1 MKQIMLLLV
10 TLLSGQAS
18 LAHDFTPT
26 YPKLETTHM
35 AGVLKASMKLFNKRD
50 DIRYYR
56 VGVYDND
63 WNKIPF
69 LVTGG
74 KILNVEYLDTKRF
87 DVYIQEKNRD
97 RVTYVCTK
105 SLTLQDGST
114 RSIMA
119 SRICSKVK

>member
-1 MKQIMLLLV
+1 MKYIIFLATMIC
-10 TLLSGQAS
+10 GQVS

-26 YPKLETTHM
+26 YPKLETTHQS
-35 AGVLKASMKLFNKRD
+35 GVLKASMKLFNKRN

-56 VGVYDND
+56 VGVFDD
-63 WNKIPF
+63 EWNKIPF
-69 LVTGG
+69 IVSGG
-74 KILNVEYLDTKRF
+74 KVINVEYLDTKRF
-87 DVYIQEKNRD
+87 DVYIQESRRKD
-97 RVTYVCTK
+97 VTYICTK

>member
-1 MKQIMLLLV
+1 MKYIILILTM
-10 TLLSGQAS
+10 LSGQAS

-26 YPKLETTHM
+26 YPKLETTHQS
-35 AGVLKASMKLFNKRD
+35 GVLKASMKLFNKRN

-56 VGVYDND
+56 VGVYDSE
-63 WNKIPF
+63 WNKVPF
-69 LVTGG
+69 IVSGG
-74 KILNVEYLDTKRF
+74 NVINVEYLDTKRF
-87 DVYIQEKNRD
+87 DVYIQESNRD
-97 RVTYVCTK
+97 RVTYICTK

>member
-1 MKQIMLLLV
+1 MKYIILLL
-10 TLLSGQAS
+10 TMLSGQAS

-26 YPKLETTHM
+26 YPKLEGTHI
-35 AGVLKASMKLFNKRD
+35 AGVLKAEMKLFNKRN

-56 VGVYDND
+56 VGVYDQD
-63 WNKIPF
+63 WKKIPF

-74 KILNVEYLDTKRF
+74 KTINVEYLDTKRF
-87 DVYIQEKNRD
+87 DVYIQESNRD
-97 RVTYVCTK
+97 RVTYICTK

>member
-1 MKQIMLLLV
+1 MKYIILILTM
-10 TLLSGQAS
+10 LSGQAS

-26 YPKLETTHM
+26 YPKLETTHQS
-35 AGVLKASMKLFNKRD
+35 GVLTASMKLFNKRN

-56 VGVYDND
+56 VGVYDSE

-69 LVTGG
+69 IVSGG
-74 KILNVEYLDTKRF
+74 KVINVEYLDTKRF
-87 DVYIQEKNRD
+87 DVYIQESNRD
-97 RVTYVCTK
+97 RVTYICTK

>member
-26 YPKLETTHM
+26 YPKLETAYTD
-35 AGVLKASMKLFNKRD
+35 GVVKARMKLFNKRE
-50 DIRYYR
+50 DIRFYR
-56 VGVYDND
+56 VGVYDSD

-69 LVTGG
+69 IVTGG
-74 KILNVEYLDTKRF
+74 SVISVEYLDTKRF
-87 DVYIQEKNRD
+87 DVYIQKSNRD
-97 RVTYVCTK
+97 RVTYICTK

-114 RSIMA
+114 KSILN

>member
-35 AGVLKASMKLFNKRD
+35 KGVLKASMKLFNKRD

-56 VGVYDND
+56 VGVFDD
-63 WNKIPF
+63 EWNKIPF
-69 LVTGG
+69 IVQGG
-74 KILNVEYLDTKRF
+74 KVINVEYLDTKRF
-87 DVYIQEKNRD
+87 DVYVQESKRKD
-97 RVTYVCTK
+97 VTYICTK

>member
-1 MKQIMLLLV
+1 MKYIIFLATMIC
-10 TLLSGQAS
+10 GQVS

-26 YPKLETTHM
+26 YPKLETTHQP
-35 AGVLKASMKLFNKRD
+35 GVLKASMRLFNKRN

-56 VGVYDND
+56 VGVFDD
-63 WNKIPF
+63 EWNKIPF
-69 LVTGG
+69 IVSGG
-74 KILNVEYLDTKRF
+74 KVINVEYLDTKRF
-87 DVYIQEKNRD
+87 DVYIQESRRKD
-97 RVTYVCTK
+97 VTYICTK

>member
-56 VGVYDND
+56 VGVFDD
-63 WNKIPF
+63 EWNKIPF
-69 LVTGG
+69 IVQGG
-74 KILNVEYLDTKRF
+74 KVINVEYLDTKRF
-87 DVYIQEKNRD
+87 DVYIQESKRKD
-97 RVTYVCTK
+97 VTYICTK

-114 RSIMA
+114 KSIMA

>member
-1 MKQIMLLLV
+1 MKYIILLL
-10 TLLSGQAS
+10 TMLSGQAS

-26 YPKLETTHM
+26 YPKLESTHM
-35 AGVLKASMKLFNKRD
+35 AGVLKASMKLFNKRN

-56 VGVYDND
+56 VGVYDED

-87 DVYIQEKNRD
+87 DVYIQESNRD
-97 RVTYVCTK
+97 RVTYICTK

>member
-18 LAHDFTPT
+18 LADDFTPT
-26 YPKLETTHM
+26 YAKLETTHIQ
-35 AGVLKASMKLFNKRD
+35 GVLKASMKLFNKRD

-56 VGVYDND
+56 VGVYDSD

-69 LVTGG
+69 IVTGG
-74 KILNVEYLDTKRF
+74 SVINVEYLDTKRF
-87 DVYIQEKNRD
+87 DVYIQKSNRD
-97 RVTYVCTK
+97 RVTYICTK

>member
-1 MKQIMLLLV
+1 MKRIMLLL
-10 TLLSGQAS
+10 TAILSGQAS

-26 YPKLETTHM
+26 YPKLETTHQ
-35 AGVLKASMKLFNKRD
+35 AGVLKASMKLFNKRN

-56 VGVYDND
+56 VGVYDSE

-69 LVTGG
+69 IVSGG
-74 KILNVEYLDTKRF
+74 KVINVEYLDTKRF
-87 DVYIQEKNRD
+87 DVYIQESNRD
-97 RVTYVCTK
+97 RVTYICTK

-114 RSIMA
+114 KSILN

>member
-26 YPKLETTHM
+26 YPKLETAYTD
-35 AGVLKASMKLFNKRD
+35 GVVKASMKLFNKRE
-50 DIRYYR
+50 DIRFYR
-56 VGVYDND
+56 VGVYDSD

-69 LVTGG
+69 IVTGG
-74 KILNVEYLDTKRF
+74 NVINVEYLDTKRF
-87 DVYIQEKNRD
+87 DVYIQKSNRD
-97 RVTYVCTK
+97 RVTYICTK

-114 RSIMA
+114 KSILN

>member
-1 MKQIMLLLV
+1 MKYIIFLATMIC
-10 TLLSGQAS
+10 GQVS

-26 YPKLETTHM
+26 YPKLETTHQS
-35 AGVLKASMKLFNKRD
+35 GVLKASMKLFNKRN

-56 VGVYDND
+56 GGVFDSE

-69 LVTGG
+69 IVSGG
-74 KILNVEYLDTKRF
+74 KVINVEYLDTKRF
-87 DVYIQEKNRD
+87 DVYIQESRRKD
-97 RVTYVCTK
+97 VTYICTK

-114 RSIMA
+114 KSIMA

>member
-26 YPKLETTHM
+26 YPKLEITHID
-35 AGVLKASMKLFNKRD
+35 GVLKASMKLFNKRD
-50 DIRYYR
+50 DIRFYR

-63 WNKIPF
+63 WKKIPF
-69 LVTGG
+69 IVTGG
-74 KILNVEYLDTKRF
+74 SVINVEYLESKRF
-87 DVYIQEKNRD
+87 DVYIQESNRD
-97 RVTYVCTK
+97 RVSYICTK

-114 RSIMA
+114 KSILN

>member
-1 MKQIMLLLV
+1 MKQIMLTLII
-10 TLLSGQAS
+10 LLSGQAS

-35 AGVLKASMKLFNKRD
+35 GGVLKASMKLFNKRD

-56 VGVYDND
+56 VGVYDSE
-63 WNKIPF
+63 WNKVPF
-69 LVTGG
+69 IVTGG
-74 KILNVEYLDTKRF
+74 NVINVEYLDTKRF
-87 DVYIQEKNRD
+87 DVYIQESKRKE
-97 RVTYVCTK
+97 VTYICTK

>member
-1 MKQIMLLLV
+1 MKKIMLLL

-26 YPKLETTHM
+26 YPKLETTHITG
-35 AGVLKASMKLFNKRD
+35 ALKASMKLFNKRD

-56 VGVYDND
+56 VNVYDSE

-69 LVTGG
+69 IVQGG
-74 KILNVEYLDTKRF
+74 KVINVEYLDTKRF

-97 RVTYVCTK
+97 RVTYICTK

-114 RSIMA
+114 KSIMA

>member
-1 MKQIMLLLV
+1 MKYIILLL
-10 TLLSGQAS
+10 TMLSGQAS

-26 YPKLETTHM
+26 YPKLESTHM
-35 AGVLKASMKLFNKRD
+35 AGVLKASMKLFNKRN

-56 VGVYDND
+56 VGVYDED

-69 LVTGG
+69 IVTGG

-87 DVYIQEKNRD
+87 DVYIQESNRD
-97 RVTYVCTK
+97 RVTYICTK

>member
-26 YPKLETTHM
+26 YPKLENTHM
-35 AGVLKASMKLFNKRD
+35 AGVLKASMKLFNKRN

-56 VGVYDND
+56 VGVYDED

-87 DVYIQEKNRD
+87 DVYIQESNRD
-97 RVTYVCTK
+97 RVTYICTK

>member
-1 MKQIMLLLV
+1 MKYIIFLATMIC
-10 TLLSGQAS
+10 GQVS

-26 YPKLETTHM
+26 YPKLETTHQS
-35 AGVLKASMKLFNKRD
+35 GVLKASMKLFNKRN

-56 VGVYDND
+56 VGVFDSE

-69 LVTGG
+69 IVSGG
-74 KILNVEYLDTKRF
+74 KVINVEYLDTKRF
-87 DVYIQEKNRD
+87 DVYIQESRRKD
-97 RVTYVCTK
+97 VTYICTK

-114 RSIMA
+114 KSIMA

>member
-10 TLLSGQAS
+10 TLLSGQAT

-26 YPKLETTHM
+26 YPKLEITHID
-35 AGVLKASMKLFNKRD
+35 GVLKASMKLFNKRD
-50 DIRYYR
+50 DIRFYR

-63 WNKIPF
+63 WKKIPF
-69 LVTGG
+69 IVTGG
-74 KILNVEYLDTKRF
+74 NVFNVEYLESKRF
-87 DVYIQEKNRD
+87 DVYIQESNRD
-97 RVTYVCTK
+97 RVSYICTK

-114 RSIMA
+114 KSILN

>member
-1 MKQIMLLLV
+1 MKQIMLALIILI
-10 TLLSGQAS
+10 SGQAS

-26 YPKLETTHM
+26 YPKLENTHIE
-35 AGVLKASMKLFNKRD
+35 GVLKAEMKLFNKRE

-56 VGVYDND
+56 VGVYDSD

-69 LVTGG
+69 IVQGG
-74 KILNVEYLDTKRF
+74 KTINVEYLDTKRF

-97 RVTYVCTK
+97 RVTYICTK

>member
-1 MKQIMLLLV
+1 MKYIILILTM
-10 TLLSGQAS
+10 LSGQAS

-26 YPKLETTHM
+26 YPKLETTHQS
-35 AGVLKASMKLFNKRD
+35 GVLKASMKLFNKRN

-56 VGVYDND
+56 VGVYDSE

-69 LVTGG
+69 IVSGG
-74 KILNVEYLDTKRF
+74 KVINVEYLDTKRF

-97 RVTYVCTK
+97 RVTYICTK

>member
-56 VGVYDND
+56 VGVFDD
-63 WNKIPF
+63 EWNKIPF
-69 LVTGG
+69 IVQGG
-74 KILNVEYLDTKRF
+74 KVINVEYLDTKRF
-87 DVYIQEKNRD
+87 DVYVQESKRKD
-97 RVTYVCTK
+97 VTYICTK

-114 RSIMA
+114 KSIMA

>member
-1 MKQIMLLLV
+1 MKQIMLLIV
-10 TLLSGQAS
+10 ALLSGQAS

-26 YPKLETTHM
+26 YPKLESTHIS
-35 AGVLKASMKLFNKRD
+35 GVLKASMKLFNKRD

-56 VGVYDND
+56 VGVYDAD

-69 LVTGG
+69 IVTGG
-74 KILNVEYLDTKRF
+74 KTINVEYLDTKRF
-87 DVYIQEKNRD
+87 DVYIQESNRD
-97 RVTYVCTK
+97 IVTYICTK

-114 RSIMA
+114 KSIMA

>member
-1 MKQIMLLLV
+1 MKKIMLLL

-26 YPKLETTHM
+26 YPKLETTHI
-35 AGVLKASMKLFNKRD
+35 AGALKASMKLFNKRD

-56 VGVYDND
+56 VGVFDNE

-69 LVTGG
+69 IVQGG
-74 KILNVEYLDTKRF
+74 KVINVEYLDTKRF

-97 RVTYVCTK
+97 RVTYICTK

-114 RSIMA
+114 KSIMA

>member
-1 MKQIMLLLV
+1 
-10 TLLSGQAS
+10 
-18 LAHDFTPT
+18 
-26 YPKLETTHM
+26 
-35 AGVLKASMKLFNKRD
+35 MKLFNKRN

-56 VGVYDND
+56 VGVYDSE

-69 LVTGG
+69 IVSGG
-74 KILNVEYLDTKRF
+74 KVINVEYLDTKRF
-87 DVYIQEKNRD
+87 DVYIQESKRKD
-97 RVTYVCTK
+97 VTYICTK

>member
-1 MKQIMLLLV
+1 MKYIILLL
-10 TLLSGQAS
+10 TIISGQAS
-18 LAHDFTPT
+18 LAHEFTPT
-26 YPKLETTHM
+26 YPKLEGSHQL
-35 AGVLKASMKLFNKRD
+35 GVLKASMRLFNKRN

-69 LVTGG
+69 IVSGG
-74 KILNVEYLDTKRF
+74 KVINVEYLDTKKF
-87 DVYIQEKNRD
+87 DVYIQESKRKE
-97 RVTYVCTK
+97 VAYICTK